1 MKKIVKRNEYK
12 SNIVLHES
20 KFMNAL
26 LQSYGFVNKEE
37 VHEFLYPDINKLNDP
52 FLFRDMKTAV
62 ELIKNAIKNQQKIVV
77 FHDYDCDGV
86 CASFVLSST
95 ISYMGGYV
103 DCMCPTREEGYG
115 LNIDRINLLSKNYN
129 LIITVDL
136 GISNY
141 DEVRYAKNLGMN
153 VIISDHHQIPNIL
166 PEADAIIHPQ
176 IDPYPFK
183 YLCGTGVAYKI
194 AKALIGQDA
203 DQLLDIVAIATI
215 GDIVTLTDENR
226 TLVKFGLEKLSNTKN
241 LGLKALID
249 VSGLNNKKDIKSLDV
264 AFKIVPRLNV
274 AGRMETADIALK
286 LLQSRTVEEA
296 EHYADILNELNK
308 SRRESEQSIIK
319 AAFEI
324 LSNYDFNK
332 NKFIVVSGN
341 DWNSG
346 IVGLAAGKICEKFH
360 LPVAVFSI
368 IDDKATAS
376 IRSIKGLNIYE
387 VLKHCSELFIKWGGH
402 EQAAG
407 VTLYAKDIEKFSAM
421 ANDYISK
428 NIDPKIFIPCLEY
441 DHKIDL
447 NDVTLQN
454 CDFIE
459 QCEPFGEG
467 NPKPKFLISDVQ
479 VLYAKK
485 VGLDG
490 KHLKLSLGDK
500 TNDVSAIAFGMGNK
514 LNDLQ
519 SSVEIIANMEKNT
532 FNGKT
537 TSQLAVEYIGF
548 NKENELLRFDK
559 IDDDTLLTYK
569 ISWLCEALKENRSN
583 YYKIKK
589 YNNELTNYYGTL
601 VVSYDKKKIYDY
613 YTKNQQYIDIA
624 TNFPNSETTL
634 NSLIVMPDWERIKNY
649 KYNNIILLDSNV
661 RQAQIDF
668 LHYIYP
674 TANIINEYNVE
685 PNKNIYLGI
694 EKFRQIYINLLKNC
708 YNSLEEF
715 SQSIG
720 EDKEK
725 LLFALFVFESLGLI
739 FFDKDIFK
747 ITVNKNPKKC
757 DLEDSPLI
765 KAL

>member
-52 FLFRDMKTAV
+52 FLFRDMKKAV
-62 ELIKNAIKNQQKIVV
+62 DLINNAIKNQQKIVV

-141 DEVRYAKNLGMN
+141 DEVRYAKDLGMN

-194 AKALIGQDA
+194 AKALIGEDA

-226 TLVKFGLEKLSNTKN
+226 TLVKFGLDKLSNTKN

-249 VSGLNNKKDIKSLDV
+249 VSGFNNKKYIKSLDV

-286 LLQSRTVEEA
+286 LLQSKTVKEA

-319 AAFEI
+319 AAFEL

-346 IVGLAAGKICEKFH
+346 IVGLAAGKICEKYH

-368 IDDKATAS
+368 TDDKATAS

-421 ANDYISK
+421 ANEYISK
-428 NIDPKIFIPCLEY
+428 IIDPKIFIPCLEY

-500 TNDVSAIAFGMGNK
+500 TNDVNAIAFGMGDK

-583 YYKIKK
+583 YFEIK
-589 YNNELTNYYGTL
+589 NCDNELTDYYGTL

>member
-12 SNIVLHES
+12 LNIVLHES

-194 AKALIGQDA
+194 AKALIGEDA
-203 DQLLDIVAIATI
+203 DQLLDIVATATI

-286 LLQSRTVEEA
+286 LLQSKTVKEA

-319 AAFEI
+319 AAFEL

-387 VLKHCSELFIKWGGH
+387 VLKHCSDLFIKWGGH

-407 VTLYAKDIEKFSAM
+407 VTINAKDIEKFSAM

-467 NPKPKFLISDVQ
+467 NPKPKFLISDVR

-500 TNDVSAIAFGMGNK
+500 TNDVNAIAFGMGDK

-583 YYKIKK
+583 YFEIK
-589 YNNELTNYYGTL
+589 NCDNELTDYYGTL

-613 YTKNQQYIDIA
+613 YTKNYQHIDIA

>member
-20 KFMNAL
+20 KFMNKL

-37 VHEFLYPDINKLNDP
+37 VHEFLYPDIKKLNDP

-62 ELIKNAIKNQQKIVV
+62 ELINNAIKNEQKIVV

-86 CASFVLSST
+86 CASYVLSST
-95 ISYMGGYV
+95 ISYMGGDV
-103 DCMCPTREEGYG
+103 DCICPTREEGYG
-115 LNIDRINLLSKNYN
+115 LNLDRINALSKKYN
-129 LIITVDL
+129 MIITVDL

-194 AKALIGQDA
+194 AKALIGEGA
-203 DQLLDIVAIATI
+203 DYLLDIVAIATI

-226 TLVKFGLEKLSNTKN
+226 ILVKFGLEKLSNTKN

-249 VSGLNNKKDIKSLDV
+249 VSGLNSKQDIKSIDV

-286 LLQSRTVEEA
+286 LLQSGTVEEA
-296 EHYADILNELNK
+296 EHHAYILNELNK
-308 SRRESEQSIIK
+308 SRKESEQSIIK
-319 AAFEI
+319 AAFEL
-324 LSNYDFNK
+324 LSTYDFNK

-346 IVGLAAGKICEKFH
+346 IVGLAAGKICEKYH

-368 IDDKATAS
+368 TDDKATAS

-407 VTLYAKDIEKFSAM
+407 VTLYANDIEKFSEM

-428 NIDPKIFIPCLEY
+428 NIDPKIFIPYIEY

-447 NDVTLQN
+447 KDVSLQN

-459 QCEPFGEG
+459 KCEPFGEG

-490 KHLKLSLGDK
+490 KHLKLSLGDR
-500 TNDVSAIAFGMGNK
+500 TNDVNAIAFGMGNK
-514 LNDLQ
+514 LNDMQ
-519 SSVEIIANMEKNT
+519 NSIEIIANMEKNT

-537 TSQLAVEYIGF
+537 TPQLIIEHIGF
-548 NKENELLRFDK
+548 NKESELLNLDK
-559 IDDDTLLTYK
+559 INQDTLLTYK
-569 ISWLCEALKENRSN
+569 ISWLCEALKDNRSN
-583 YYKIKK
+583 YFEIK
-589 YNNELTNYYGTL
+589 NCDNELTDYYGTL
-601 VVSYDKKKIYDY
+601 VVSYDKKKINAY
-613 YTKNQQYIDIA
+613 YTKNYQYIDIA
-624 TNFPNSETTL
+624 NNFPNSETTL
-634 NSLIVMPDWERIKNY
+634 NTLIVMPDWEKIKNY
-649 KYNNIILLDSNV
+649 KYKNIILLDNNI
-661 RQAQIDF
+661 RQAQINF
-668 LHYIYP
+668 LHHLYP
-674 TANIINEYNVE
+674 TSNIIIECNVE

-694 EKFRQIYINLLKNC
+694 EKFRQIYIKLLKNC
-708 YNSLEEF
+708 YNSLEEL
-715 SQSIG
+715 SQSNG

-739 FFDKDIFK
+739 SFDKDNFRI
-747 ITVNKNPKKC
+747 IVNKNPKKC

>member
-194 AKALIGQDA
+194 AKALIGEDA
-203 DQLLDIVAIATI
+203 DQLLDIVATATI

-286 LLQSRTVEEA
+286 LLQSKTVKEA

-319 AAFEI
+319 AAFEL

-387 VLKHCSELFIKWGGH
+387 VLKHCSDLFIKWGGH

-407 VTLYAKDIEKFSAM
+407 VTINAKDIEKFSAM
-421 ANDYISK
+421 TNEYISK
-428 NIDPKIFIPCLEY
+428 IIDPKIFIPCIEY
-441 DHKIDL
+441 DHKIYL

-500 TNDVSAIAFGMGNK
+500 TNDVNAIAFGMGDK

-583 YYKIKK
+583 YFEIK
-589 YNNELTNYYGTL
+589 NCDNELTDYYGTL

-613 YTKNQQYIDIA
+613 YTKNYQHIDIA

>member
-1 MKKIVKRNEYK
+1 MKKIIKRNEYK

-26 LQSYGFVNKEE
+26 LQSYGFLNKEE
-37 VHEFLYPDINKLNDP
+37 VHEFLYPDIKKLNDP
-52 FLFRDMKTAV
+52 FLFKDMKIAV
-62 ELIKNAIKNQQKIVV
+62 ELINNAIKNQQKIVV

-95 ISYMGGYV
+95 ISHLGGNV

-115 LNIDRINLLSKNYN
+115 LNLDRINLLSKKYN

-141 DEVRYAKNLGMN
+141 DEVSYAKNLGMN
-153 VIISDHHQIPNIL
+153 VIISDHHQLPNIL

-194 AKALIGQDA
+194 AKALIGEDA

-226 TLVKFGLEKLSNTKN
+226 ILVKFGLEKLSNTNN
-241 LGLKALID
+241 LGLRALID

-274 AGRMETADIALK
+274 AGRMQTADIALK
-286 LLQSRTVEEA
+286 LLQSGTVEEA
-296 EHYADILNELNK
+296 EQYADLLNELNK
-308 SRRESEQSIIK
+308 SRKESEQSIIK
-319 AAFEI
+319 AAFEL
-324 LSNYDFNK
+324 LSTYDFNK
-332 NKFIVVSGN
+332 NKFIVISGT

-346 IVGLAAGKICEKFH
+346 IVGLAAGKICKKYH

-368 IDDKATAS
+368 TDDKATAS

-407 VTLYAKDIEKFSAM
+407 VTLYANDIEKFSAM

-441 DHKIDL
+441 DYKIEL
-447 NDVTLQN
+447 NDITLQN
-454 CDFIE
+454 CDFVE

-467 NPKPKFLISDVQ
+467 NPKPKFLINDVQ

-485 VGLDG
+485 VGIDG
-490 KHLKLSLGDK
+490 KHLKLSIGNKD
-500 TNDVSAIAFGMGNK
+500 NDVNAIAFGMGDK

-519 SSVEIIANMEKNT
+519 NSVEIIANMEKNT
-532 FNGKT
+532 FNGNT
-537 TSQLAVEYIGF
+537 TPQLIIEHIGF
-548 NKENELLRFDK
+548 NKENELLRLDK
-559 IDDDTLLTYK
+559 INDDTLLTYK

-583 YYKIKK
+583 YTEIKK
-589 YNNELTNYYGTL
+589 CQNKLTDYYGTL

-613 YTKNQQYIDIA
+613 YTKNYQYIDIA
-624 TNFPNSETTL
+624 TNFPNSQTTL
-634 NSLIVMPDWERIKNY
+634 NSLIVMPDWDKIKNY

-661 RQAQIDF
+661 RQAQLDF
-668 LHYIYP
+668 LHFLYP
-674 TANIINEYNVE
+674 TSNIIIDCKVE
-685 PNKNIYLGI
+685 PDKNIYLGI
-694 EKFRQIYINLLKNC
+694 EKFRQIYIKLLKNC
-708 YNSLEEF
+708 YNSLEDL

-720 EDKEK
+720 ENKEK
-725 LLFALFVFESLGLI
+725 LLFALFVFESLDLI
-739 FFDKDIFK
+739 IFDKDNFK

>member
-37 VHEFLYPDINKLNDP
+37 MHEFLYPDIKKLNDP
-52 FLFRDMKTAV
+52 FLFRDMKKAV
-62 ELIKNAIKNQQKIVV
+62 DLINNAIKNQQKIVV

-194 AKALIGQDA
+194 AKALIGEDA

-215 GDIVTLTDENR
+215 GDIVTLTEENR

-286 LLQSRTVEEA
+286 LLQSKTVKEA

-319 AAFEI
+319 AAFEL

-346 IVGLAAGKICEKFH
+346 IVGLVAGKICEKYH

-368 IDDKATAS
+368 TDDKATAS

-387 VLKHCSELFIKWGGH
+387 VLKHCSDLFIKWGGH

-421 ANDYISK
+421 ANEFISK

-485 VGLDG
+485 VGLEG
-490 KHLKLSLGDK
+490 KHLKLSLGEK
-500 TNDVSAIAFGMGNK
+500 TNDVNAIAFGMGDK

-583 YYKIKK
+583 YYEIKK
-589 YNNELTNYYGTL
+589 YNNELTDYYGTL

-613 YTKNQQYIDIA
+613 YTKNYQHIDIA

-634 NSLIVMPDWERIKNY
+634 NSLIVMPDWKRIKNY

-668 LHYIYP
+668 LHYFYP
-674 TANIINEYNVE
+674 TSIIINEYNVE

-725 LLFALFVFESLGLI
+725 LLFALFVFESLSLI
-739 FFDKDIFK
+739 FFDKDNFK
-747 ITVNKNPKKC
+747 ITLNKNPKKC